1 MTREKKQ
8 ELTLRIT
15 QANKT
20 ELIEILYEMIL
31 AYVDDAQRAHADGN
45 RTEYR
50 DAIRKTRGCFNELLA
65 SLNFEYELAT
75 NFLQLYMY
83 CNRELA
89 LADVKNDTEYLTH
102 VCRVVGK
109 LQETYVELAKMDTSG
124 PVMQNSQTVYAGL
137 TYGRNDLT
145 ENMADQGVNRGF
157 RA

>member
-1 MTREKKQ
+1 MTKEKKQ

-20 ELIEILYEMIL
+20 ELIEILYEMVL
-31 AYVDDAQRAHADGN
+31 CYVDDAMVAYEKGDKA
-45 RTEYR
+45 EYR
-50 DAIRKTRGCFNELLA
+50 EAIRKTRGCVKELLS
-65 SLNFEYELAT
+65 SLNFAYELAG

-89 LADVKNDTEYLTH
+89 MADVKNDCGHLAN
-102 VCRVVGK
+102 VRLVVGK
-109 LQETYVELAKMDTSG
+109 LQEAYVELAKQDTSE

-137 TYGRNDLT
+137 TYGRGELT
-145 ENMADQGVNRGF
+145 ENMTDQGMNRGF

>member
-31 AYVDDAQRAHADGN
+31 VYVDDAQRAHADGN

-102 VCRVVGK
+102 ICRVVGK